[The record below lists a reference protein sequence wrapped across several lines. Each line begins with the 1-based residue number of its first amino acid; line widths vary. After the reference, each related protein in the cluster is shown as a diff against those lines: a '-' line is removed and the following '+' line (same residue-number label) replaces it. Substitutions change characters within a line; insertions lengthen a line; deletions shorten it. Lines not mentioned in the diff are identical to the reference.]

1 MKTISTFL
9 LSAIILPA
17 VAQTDTHVT
26 VDGKEIAGQLTRM
39 TFDGPTV
46 TLTFADNTTLTSD
59 MAFVSVTLDRETTSA
74 IATTIADNP
83 ARPAGVYD
91 LHGRYLGKSPAN
103 LQRGFYIVN
112 GQKVFVK

>member
-1 MKTISTFL
+1 MKTIATFL

-17 VAQTDTHVT
+17 AAQTDTHVT
-26 VDGKEIAGQLTRM
+26 VDGKEITGQLTRM

-46 TLTFADNTTLTSD
+46 TLTFDDNTTLTSD
-59 MAFVSVTLDRETTSA
+59 MAFVSVTLDHKTTSA
-74 IATTIADNP
+74 IIPTIADAP
-83 ARPAGVYD
+83 RHPSGVYN
-91 LHGRYLGKSPAN
+91 LRGQYLGKSPAN